1 MIHKP
6 NCLYPECYILSSLSV
21 MITYETIQLYGTRSV
36 MFETA
41 YCKSS
46 LKPTGTQHCS
56 PRVSECESLTH

>member
-1 MIHKP
+1 MASVSKERGRTKP
-6 NCLYPECYILSSLSV
+6 V